1 MPLKQHGR
9 DYDIVVYGASGYT
22 GKYTAQHIAT
32 HLPTTLKW
40 AVAGRSRSKLEAVVS
55 RLQELNQDR
64 LPPSIEIISSTT
76 DRTALEA
83 LCRRTVILLT
93 TVGPYGSLGEPA
105 FAACATTGTHY
116 FDVTGEVPFVH
127 KMITKYSS
135 LAAQSGAKMFPQIGI
150 ESAPSDLLTWSLSQ
164 QLKREFGPATK
175 TGEVTL
181 SIHTLRSAPS
191 GGTLATVF
199 TILETFSLK
208 QLKEAYKPYALS
220 PVPHP
225 NPDLAERRTTWIT
238 KVTGLATTP
247 ILGLGTT
254 SVAAKTDAAIVQRTW
269 GLLAQ
274 ASTNNGKQDESYGP
288 RFSFKQYMKPRNW
301 LSGVAI
307 HLGLMVLGLV
317 MATPFLRK
325 IAKKFVYQPGEGAEE
340 EVAKRDELE
349 YWGVAKPDFSGD
361 EVKEKEEGRKRAF
374 GRCWFRGPVYYYTGV
389 LLAEAAAT
397 LLEEESVDE
406 QLGGGGVYTPACL
419 GQPFID
425 RLDKAGF
432 HFETKIMEE

>member
-1 MPLKQHGR
+1 
-9 DYDIVVYGASGYT
+9 
-22 GKYTAQHIAT
+22 
-32 HLPTTLKW
+32 
-40 AVAGRSRSKLEAVVS
+40 
-55 RLQELNQDR
+55 
-64 LPPSIEIISSTT
+64 
-76 DRTALEA
+76 
-83 LCRRTVILLT
+83 
-93 TVGPYGSLGEPA
+93 
-105 FAACATTGTHY
+105 
-116 FDVTGEVPFVH
+116 
-127 KMITKYSS
+127 
-135 LAAQSGAKMFPQIGI
+135 MFPQIGI
-150 ESAPSDLLTWSLSQ
+150 ESAPSDLLTWSLAQ

-238 KVTGLATTP
+238 KVTGLAITP
-247 ILGLGTT
+247 ILGLGTS

-269 GLLAQ
+269 GLLSQQ
-274 ASTNNGKQDESYGP
+274 ASNKGKEDESYGP

-317 MATPFLRK
+317 MATPFLRA

-349 YWGVAKPDFSGD
+349 YWGVAKPDFGGGD
-361 EVKEKEEGRKRAF
+361 EVKEREEGNKRAF
-374 GRCWFRGPVYYYTGV
+374 GRCWFRGPVYYCEFLLLSFPLLTGRAV
-389 LLAEAAAT
+389 VVET
-397 LLEEESVDE
+397 LTRALRYANG
-406 QLGGGGVYTPACL
+406 LNRYRCL
-419 GQPFID
+419 VG
-425 RLDKAGF
+425 
-432 HFETKIMEE
+432 

>member
-1 MPLKQHGR
+1 MSLKQHGR

-22 GKYTAQHIAT
+22 GKYTAQHITT
-32 HLPTTLKW
+32 HLPTSLKW
-40 AVAGRSRSKLEAVVS
+40 AVAGRSRSKLESLVS
-55 RLQELNQDR
+55 RLKELNPDR
-64 LPPSIEIISSTT
+64 TPPSIEIISSSTT
-76 DRTALEA
+76 SDDSTKPSAELES
-83 LCRRTVILLT
+83 LCRRTFILLT

-105 FAACATTGTHY
+105 FAACASSGTHY

-135 LAAQSGAKMFPQIGI
+135 LASQSGAKMFPQIGI

-164 QLKREFGPATK
+164 ELKREFGEDTK
-175 TGEVTL
+175 TGETTL
-181 SIHTLRSAPS
+181 SIRTLRSAPS

-199 TILETFSLK
+199 TILENFSLSE
-208 QLKEAYKPYALS
+208 LREAHKPYALS

-225 NPDLAERRTTWIT
+225 NPDLAEARTSWTT
-238 KVTGLATTP
+238 KLFGLATVP
-247 ILGLGTT
+247 ILGLGTS
-254 SVAAKTDAAIVQRTW
+254 SVAAKTDAAIVERTW
-269 GLLAQ
+269 GLLSQ
-274 ASTNNGKQDESYGP
+274 SSHQRKQDESYGP
-288 RFSFKQYMKPRNW
+288 NFSFKQYMKPRNY
-301 LSGVAI
+301 LTGLAI
-307 HLGLMVLGLV
+307 HFGLMVLGLI

-325 IAKKFVYQPGEGAEE
+325 IARKFVYQPGEGADE

-349 YWGVAKPDFSGD
+349 FWGVAKPDL
-361 EVKEKEEGRKRAF
+361 KEQTRKRAF

-389 LLAEAAAT
+389 LMAEAAAT

-406 QLGGGGVYTPACL
+406 QLGGGGIYTPACL